1 MKGWIVESRIVREE
15 FEFLMH
21 QFPELKE
28 SLTRS
33 LVRIML
39 KEEFSDVPTPCS
51 AEDRTDILR
60 RRLRKS
66 VPWLDS
72 TPAAVL
78 D

>member
-1 MKGWIVESRIVREE
+1 VKGWIVESSNVRQE
-15 FEFLMH
+15 FEFLAH

-39 KEEFSDVPTPCS
+39 KEEFSDVPSRGS

-72 TPAAVL
+72 TPAVL
-78 D
+78 SD